1 MGERRRI
8 NMLELNEMILS
19 SLILVKTITGA
30 ENDSCLPTLVI
41 GDIQKGLPGGA
52 RQPKYI
58 CEIERFPK

>member
-1 MGERRRI
+1 
-8 NMLELNEMILS
+8 MLALNEMILS

-30 ENDSCLPTLVI
+30 ENDSCLPTHVI